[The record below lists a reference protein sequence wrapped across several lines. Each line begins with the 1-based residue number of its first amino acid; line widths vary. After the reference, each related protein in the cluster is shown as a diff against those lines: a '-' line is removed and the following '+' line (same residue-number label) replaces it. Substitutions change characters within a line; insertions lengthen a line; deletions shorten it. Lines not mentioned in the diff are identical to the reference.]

1 MNSTT
6 TTRFD
11 GHMRSLYLPYGSS
24 ELIVRDTDGNSL
36 EVRGFDQDTIGDAI
50 LDNISSRRWADDAE
64 RKAKH
69 LAFALRVKENVERL
83 ISALQPEPVATGA
96 DA

>member
-11 GHMRSLYLPYGSS
+11 GQMRSVYLPYSS
-24 ELIVRDTDGNSL
+24 TELIIRDTDGNSL
-36 EVRGFDQDTIGDAI
+36 EIRGFDQDTIGDAI

-69 LAFALRVKENVERL
+69 LAFALRVKENAERL
-83 ISALQPEPVATGA
+83 IEALKPQPVATGA